1 MTTTAEAQT
10 HTTWVTSALAPVDH
24 AVTGD
29 AMTAGLATR
38 GAFVA
43 LCGVRF
49 LSAPMTV
56 APGPVC
62 ASCRLFIQARVSLPS
77 MEHRLCGRRHRRHG
91 LPGAFARLLAVLL
104 VSDSP
109 VALGP
114 RSATAADVASPARAA
129 GSGSRRGR
137 VDGGHC
143 GARSRRVP
151 PVSALAGG

>member
-29 AMTAGLATR
+29 AMTAGIAAR

-56 APGPVC
+56 VPGPVC

-77 MEHRLCGRRHRRHG
+77 VEQRLCGWRHRRHR
-91 LPGAFARLLAVLL
+91 LPGAFARLLAVLFA
-104 VSDSP
+104 SDSP
-109 VALGP
+109 AV
-114 RSATAADVASPARAA
+114 SV
-129 GSGSRRGR
+129 SR
-137 VDGGHC
+137 
-143 GARSRRVP
+143 
-151 PVSALAGG
+151 